1 MNQLLPGLLITFFL
15 YLISSYIKSK
25 IGIQYINKYL
35 IAAVIG
41 IAFMLVFKIP
51 YETYKPGGDF
61 ITFFLSPMVVI
72 LAIPLYRNFH
82 AINKHKIIFMM
93 GCMFAVGLNFALLF
107 IALRFFAVDDVL
119 KTAIYTKSITGA
131 MAMALNETLGADP
144 SLAILLVSF
153 AGITGGLTGGLI
165 IKWFKIKSTMAK
177 GIGMGAVSHLVGSM
191 TIHEHSGEEAGAV
204 ASTTLGTVGIMTAI
218 LLPLIINYL

>member
-15 YLISSYIKSK
+15 YLVSSYIKSK
-25 IGIQYINKYL
+25 IGIQYVNKYL

-41 IAFMLVFKIP
+41 IALMLIFKIP

-82 AINKHKIIFMM
+82 AINSHKFIFIA
-93 GCMFAVGLNFALLF
+93 GCLFAVALNFGLLF
-107 IALRFFAVDDVL
+107 LTLKFFAVDDVL

-131 MAMALNETLGADP
+131 MAMALNETLNADP

-165 IKWFKIKSTMAK
+165 IKLFKIKSTMAK
-177 GIGMGAVSHLVGSM
+177 GLGMGAFSHLVGSM

-204 ASTTLGTVGIMTAI
+204 ASTTLGIVGIMTAI
-218 LLPLIINYL
+218 LLPLLINYL

>member
-15 YLISSYIKSK
+15 YLISDYIKSK
-25 IGIQYINKYL
+25 IGIQYVNKYL

-41 IAFMLVFKIP
+41 ISFMLIFKIP

-82 AINKHKIIFMM
+82 VIDSHKLIFLG
-93 GCMFAVGLNFALLF
+93 GCLFAVALNFVLLF
-107 IALRFFAVDDVL
+107 LTLKFFAVDDIL

-131 MAMALNETLGADP
+131 MAMALNESLEGDP

-153 AGITGGLTGGLI
+153 AGITGGLTGGII
-165 IKWFKIKSTMAK
+165 IKWFKIKSTLAK
-177 GIGMGAVSHLVGSM
+177 GIGMGAVAHLVGSM

-218 LLPLIINYL
+218 LLPLIMNYL